1 VKCGVGVL
9 YRTLSS
15 KLQFCENRLRG
26 GRTLLKG
33 LKEFLPC
40 CPCVWPTGLGDFRC
54 EGLNIMSCIK
64 IGARKAVRLLLAC
77 AVACYCV
84 TECTVCSGV
93 LLRHGVHYLQWR
105 VIAWRSALFA
115 VACYCHIRSF
125 CPWMNSQQVRCQ
137 PVLISETQQTR
148 CAYNVTLRRV
158 RKAAVVAMEKQYVL
172 HIVSV
177 CL

>member
-1 VKCGVGVL
+1 MKCGVGVL

-15 KLQFCENRLRG
+15 KLQFRENRLRG
-26 GRTLLKG
+26 GCTLLKG

-93 LLRHGVHYLQWR
+93 ILRHGVHCLQWR
-105 VIAWRSALFA
+105 DIASLSALFA
-115 VACYCHIRSF
+115 VA
-125 CPWMNSQQVRCQ
+125 
-137 PVLISETQQTR
+137 
-148 CAYNVTLRRV
+148 
-158 RKAAVVAMEKQYVL
+158 
-172 HIVSV
+172 
-177 CL
+177 